1 MKRSHRAL
9 HLFALVVSCATVV
22 SLAGCT
28 GPDPMR
34 IHLKKTFEPQ
44 GFELADLMRT
54 YEPLVPGKWQLDPIA
69 EHPEGTVCVSQVAG
83 KEGQPGEIPPHYFK
97 RHHRVICVLNG
108 KGIAEV
114 GGTRLRVAPGT
125 TLVVPKGRPYQYTST
140 STQRYF
146 AICAFSPR
154 YTGKDIKFIKRK
166 KGK

>member
-1 MKRSHRAL
+1 
-9 HLFALVVSCATVV
+9 
-22 SLAGCT
+22 
-28 GPDPMR
+28 MR

-54 YEPLVPGKWQLDPIA
+54 YELLVPGRWQLDPIA

-83 KEGQPGEIPPHYFK
+83 KEGQPGQIPPHYFK

-108 KGIAEV
+108 KGIAEI
-114 GGTRLRVAPGT
+114 GGTRHRVAPGT
-125 TLVVPKGRPYQYTST
+125 TLVVPKGRPYQYAST